1 MMRTGLSIRITNIA
15 SCRLYL
21 LIILAFSAW
30 AQDPFELHVYESEAL
45 PPGVWTIETHL
56 NYVPS
61 GTTTAAGSLLPTD
74 NQAHVTLEL
83 TRGLAPNIAIGAMFL
98 TATGP
103 RVAPGIR
110 YAGWRILP
118 HVAAPKSWKLPVDLG
133 LVVEISFQ
141 DQRYEENTRQIEVRP
156 VIEKNV
162 GRYQFDFNPVFERG
176 LKGQGSSEGWVFEP
190 NLRLG
195 YEVSKKLDA
204 SLEYYGT
211 LGPVRGIDPLRQ
223 QVHQI
228 YPGVDWKITEHL
240 LCNLG
245 VGFGLTPTGNQLV
258 VKSRLEYE
266 WGRK

>member
-1 MMRTGLSIRITNIA
+1 MIGRRWATCSTLLVVLACAA
-15 SCRLYL
+15 S
-21 LIILAFSAW
+21 
-30 AQDPFELHVYESEAL
+30 AQDPFELHVYEYETL
-45 PPGVWTIETHL
+45 PRGVWTIETHL
-56 NYVPS
+56 NYVAS
-61 GTTTAAGSLLPTD
+61 GTTSPDGLLLPTD
-74 NQAHVTLEL
+74 NQAHVTYEL
-83 TRGLAPNIAIGAMFL
+83 TRGLAPNVAIGAMLL

-103 RVAPGIR
+103 GVAPGMR

-118 HVAAPKSWKLPVDLG
+118 HVAAPKSWHLPLDIA

-141 DQRYEENTRQIEVRP
+141 DQKYEENTRQIELRP
-156 VIEKNV
+156 VIQKNV

-176 LKGQGSSEGWVFEP
+176 LRGQGSADGWVFEP

-195 YEVSKKLDA
+195 YEVSRKLDA

-211 LGPVRGIDPLRQ
+211 LGPVRAIQPLRG

-228 YPGVDWKITEHL
+228 YPGVDWRISEHL

-245 VGFGLTPTGNQLV
+245 IGFGMTPAGNQLV

>member
-1 MMRTGLSIRITNIA
+1 MMRTGLTIRITNIA
-15 SCRLYL
+15 TCRLAL
-21 LIILAFSAW
+21 LIFLASAAW
-30 AQDPFELHVYESEAL
+30 AQDPFELHVYEYETL
-45 PPGVWTIETHL
+45 PSGVWTIETHL

-61 GTTTAAGSLLPTD
+61 GTTSADGLLLPTD
-74 NQAHVTLEL
+74 NQAHVTFEL
-83 TRGLAPNIAIGAMFL
+83 TRGIAPNVAIGAMLL

-103 RVAPGIR
+103 GVAPGIR

-118 HVAAPKSWKLPVDLG
+118 HVAAPKSWNLPVDLG

-141 DQRYEENTRQIEVRP
+141 DQRYEENTRQIELRP
-156 VIEKNV
+156 IIQKNV

-195 YEVSKKLDA
+195 YELSKKLDA

-211 LGPVRGIDPLRQ
+211 LAGK

-228 YPGVDWKITEHL
+228 YPGLDWKITEHL

-245 VGFGLTPTGNQLV
+245 MGFGMTPAGNQLV

>member
-1 MMRTGLSIRITNIA
+1 MRTGLNIRITNIA
-15 SCRLYL
+15 SCRLEL
-21 LIILAFSAW
+21 LILLASAAW
-30 AQDPFELHVYESEAL
+30 AQDPFELHVYEYETL
-45 PPGVWTIETHL
+45 PPGVWTLETHM

-61 GTTTAAGSLLPTD
+61 GTTAPAGALLPTD
-74 NQAHVTLEL
+74 NQAHITLEL
-83 TRGLAPNIAIGAMFL
+83 TRGIAPNLAIGAMFL

-103 RVAPGIR
+103 GVAPGIR

-118 HVAAPKSWKLPVDLG
+118 HLAAPKSWKLPVDLG

-141 DQRYEENTRQIEVRP
+141 DQRYEENTRQIELRP
-156 VIEKNV
+156 VIQKNV
-162 GRYQFDFNPVFERG
+162 DRYQFDFNPVFSRG
-176 LKGQGSSEGWVFEP
+176 LRGQGRSDGWVFEP

-195 YEVSKKLDA
+195 YGVSHKLDA
-204 SLEYYGT
+204 SIEYYGT
-211 LGPVRGIDPLRQ
+211 LGPVRGIEPLGQ

-228 YPGVDWKITEHL
+228 YPGVDWRITEHL

-245 VGFGLTPTGNQLV
+245 IGFGMTPVGNQLV